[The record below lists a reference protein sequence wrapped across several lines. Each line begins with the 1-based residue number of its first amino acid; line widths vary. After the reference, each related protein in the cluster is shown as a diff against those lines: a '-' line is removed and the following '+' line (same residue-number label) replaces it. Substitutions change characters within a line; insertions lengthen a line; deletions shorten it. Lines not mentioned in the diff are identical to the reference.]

1 MEMFG
6 MVLFIPLFFL
16 FSIFLAFTIR
26 KRIIEKIMFVEID
39 ENLKDLIAW
48 DFFYNIFKME
58 RSAKPIYYT
67 EFFLLIL
74 DTIYILFGGYKEY
87 LKEMEFIKEFP
98 DFPMSPV
105 SSVLIKF
112 AIPIILWF
120 VILLLLLFALI
131 MKKKENKRISEML
144 GNLEKS
150 KLLNY
155 AKEDFIKSDR
165 IVGTGIVI
173 QSDIKLGD
181 KFLFSIYPAYVI
193 PYSWIDNIK
202 IDEIRGRGG
211 RRLYLDFTLK
221 ESYESIKI
229 FFAKE
234 DVAEK
239 IKDFSLPFESTTG
252 KRRKN

>member
-6 MVLFIPLFFL
+6 IVLFIPLFFL

-26 KRIIEKIMFVEID
+26 KRIIEKIIFIEID
-39 ENLKDLIAW
+39 ENIKDLRPW
-48 DFFYNIFKME
+48 DFFFNILKIE
-58 RSAKPIYYT
+58 KVGKPFYYT

-87 LKEMEFIKEFP
+87 LKEIEFVKEFS
-98 DFPMSPV
+98 DFPMNPI

-112 AIPIILWF
+112 AIPITLWF

-131 MKKKENKRISEML
+131 MKKKENSRISQML
-144 GNLEKS
+144 DNLEKS

-155 AKEDFIKSDR
+155 AKEDFINSDR
-165 IVGTGIVI
+165 IIGTGIAI

-181 KFLFSIYPAYVI
+181 RYLFSIYPAYII
-193 PYSWIDNIK
+193 PYSLINNIK
-202 IDEIRGRGG
+202 VNEIRGRGG

-221 ESYESIKI
+221 KSYESIKI

-239 IKDFSLPFESTTG
+239 IKDFSL
-252 KRRKN
+252 KKMVK